1 MVITTMVT
9 NKIKPFIELIDEIPK
24 PVSIVIGIDI
34 LALLVCLPIIPV
46 VSGILL
52 IGIITVM
59 VV

>member
-1 MVITTMVT
+1 MVT